1 MAWEPLPTGLG
12 TEAALERLVYASL
25 FTDARLDA
33 DTLPPDGTN
42 DRRGCWADALE
53 GPGENFGS
61 LLWVRLAGIPT
72 ARELEQAVRD
82 ALAWMIADGIVSR
95 VEVVASVANRR
106 ADVLVDLVLESG
118 RRVPVAFPD
127 LWSSY
132 G

>member
-1 MAWEPLPTGLG
+1 
-12 TEAALERLVYASL
+12 V
-25 FTDARLDA
+25 
-33 DTLPPDGTN
+33 
-42 DRRGCWADALE
+42 
-53 GPGENFGS
+53 
-61 LLWVRLAGIPT
+61 
-72 ARELEQAVRD
+72 
-82 ALAWMIADGIVSR
+82 ADGIVSR

>member
-1 MAWEPLPTGLG
+1 
-12 TEAALERLVYASL
+12 VYASL